1 MLWEQIQRFKE
12 FGSLLFCIAFSISSL
27 VWNSNIFLQTL
38 SKTGRISEF
47 FSSTLDGFGS
57 SFKRLVMAIKTNES
71 LRREKEAYEKL
82 IEEYKSLPHDLETL
96 RKENSSLRRELGF
109 SVHSKYPTLK
119 AEVLSVRLNSIY
131 RTIIISKGRKDGI
144 LPYMPVVARAFT
156 KTREVVPAIVG
167 KVISSAENS
176 AVVQPIIN
184 SNFSMGVQISGNHWA
199 VLSGNSGKSN
209 LVILN
214 YIDSAIII
222 NPRFSQQIGPTYFPD
237 ERESI
242 GVLGEMVYS
251 SGGDGLFP
259 SRLPVG
265 VIVEEGPRTG
275 TFKTAYVE
283 PLVNFS
289 ELEYVTVIKK
299 LPAKWSE
306 MWPEEKSI
314 PIENPYYGDLN
325 FPDEETETTK
335 PKESLP
341 KKDTSQKSIPSK
353 KEVVRLPQKDKEKN
367 STKKSVLDLDEEY
380 LLQNLEGTEE

>member
-27 VWNSNIFLQTL
+27 IWNSNIFLQTL
-38 SKTGRISEF
+38 SNTGRTSDF
-47 FSSTLDGFGS
+47 FSSTLDRFS
-57 SFKRLVMAIKTNES
+57 SFFRRLVTAVKTNES
-71 LRREKEAYEKL
+71 LRREKESYEKL

-96 RKENSSLRRELGF
+96 RKENESLRKELGF
-109 SVHSKYPTLK
+109 LVRSNYPTIK
-119 AEVLSVRLNSIY
+119 AEILSIRLNSIY
-131 RTIIISKGRKDGI
+131 RTIIIGKGKKDGV

-167 KVISSAENS
+167 KVISSAEGT

-184 SNFSMGVQISGNHWA
+184 SNFSMGVQFSGNQWA

-222 NPRFSQQIGPTYFPD
+222 NPRFFQQIGPSYFPD
-237 ERESI
+237 EREI
-242 GVLGEMVYS
+242 VGVLGEMVYS
-251 SGGDGLFP
+251 SGGEGLFP

-265 VIVEEGPRTG
+265 IIVEEGPRTG

-289 ELEYVTVIKK
+289 ELEYVTIIKK

-314 PIENPYYGDLN
+314 PVENPYYGELN
-325 FPDEETETTK
+325 FPEEETEAAK
-335 PKESLP
+335 PKENLP
-341 KKDTSQKSIPSK
+341 KKEISPKPLPSK
-353 KEVVRLPQKDKEKN
+353 KEVVKLPQKDKEKN

-380 LLQNLEGTEE
+380 LLRNLEGTEE